1 MATKGL
7 FLQAGVGGAVQ
18 PVTIDGI
25 EDIQRAVGGLFDCV
39 RATVNDDIIAVG
51 YVHDEGLLLDLDM
64 NWIASALFM
73 QEIRGDVVLVNGCS
87 PSGDYDGDNHDLP
100 DEFIAYM
107 MTTFLAN
114 VAVRYN
120 ETVML
125 TEAMTYAVESGAVT
139 EQEIDDLLDDM
150 ESANGSRSP
159 EEYNELR
166 KRMEE
171 ILTKVE
177 EHRTKHEV
185 DGLIEEIYD
194 FLKEQK

>member
-1 MATKGL
+1 MGTKGL

-18 PVTIDGI
+18 PVEVGGVD
-25 EDIQRAVGGLFDCV
+25 DIQRAVGGVFDCV

-51 YVHDEGLLLDLDM
+51 YVHDEGLLLDLDI

-87 PSGDYDGDNHDLP
+87 PTGNYDGENHDLP
-100 DEFIAYM
+100 DEFVHYM

-114 VAVRYN
+114 VAVKYN

-125 TEAMTYAVESGAVT
+125 TEALNYAIESGAVT
-139 EQEIDDLLDDM
+139 EDEVEQLLDDM
-150 ESANGSRSP
+150 ESAHGKKDP
-159 EEYNELR
+159 DLYAELR
-166 KRMEE
+166 KRMDD
-171 ILTKVE
+171 ILARID
-177 EHRTKHEV
+177 EHYSKQEV
-185 DGLIEEIYD
+185 DGLIDEIYD